1 MSSRAAQ
8 SYGKRDYF
16 INPMRNG
23 SDMTPMFDICR
34 PLGAVPAHYGDGIL
48 PGVAAV
54 MPEVLRTMPK
64 FGAP

>member
-1 MSSRAAQ
+1 
-8 SYGKRDYF
+8 
-16 INPMRNG
+16 MRNG